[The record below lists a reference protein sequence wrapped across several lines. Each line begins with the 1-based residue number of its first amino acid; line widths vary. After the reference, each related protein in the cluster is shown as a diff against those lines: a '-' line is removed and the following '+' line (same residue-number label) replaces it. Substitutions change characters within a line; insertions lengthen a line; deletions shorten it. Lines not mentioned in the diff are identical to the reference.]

1 MPGDHLGLKPLER
14 ALLRRQAWQVQ
25 RVEAQKP
32 PWRGQVPI
40 WMLAPRIPA
49 TLRAVRR
56 VTAVAPGCHAVET
69 GSFSFVW
76 IAANELPLREELIPF
91 LIALVGRWGFGSRK
105 RALRPKPRSGRP
117 LDDFA
122 RWVAARRP
130 PAWVLRMVQIV
141 PMSPGLREEMLRYV
155 PQTDDP
161 EVRARQRQ
169 VAKIL
174 LDLNPDL
181 RNEIA
186 EDGHQK
192 GIEEGLGLV
201 YEQRLGRPLTD
212 AEHRTLFERLTTL
225 GRARL
230 GSVVLSLTPEALAA
244 WLADPSAT

>member
-1 MPGDHLGLKPLER
+1 
-14 ALLRRQAWQVQ
+14 
-25 RVEAQKP
+25 
-32 PWRGQVPI
+32 
-40 WMLAPRIPA
+40 
-49 TLRAVRR
+49 
-56 VTAVAPGCHAVET
+56 
-69 GSFSFVW
+69 VW

-91 LIALVGRWGFGSRK
+91 LIA
-105 RALRPKPRSGRP
+105 RSGRP

-181 RNEIA
+181 RKEIV
-186 EDGHQK
+186 
-192 GIEEGLGLV
+192 EEGLGLV

-225 GRARL
+225 GSARL

-244 WLADPSAT
+244 WLADPAAT